1 MIRSAAYF
9 TWFYLCRQ
17 KHSFIRYIKYF
28 LKCVKVPSTKCW
40 SSLHRVTSGRDAG
53 AGYWT
58 LDTGPAQTFLK
69 IEKPSPV
76 SAVMCHMAPRCCPI
90 INKIIIAVQ
99 QQRPPPRTRPAAV
112 IRGCIGPAHSV
123 TLLQI
128 ITSEHW
134 HAGQDPEQ
142 GRGGAS
148 DRYLCRYLHNCV
160 DI

>member
-1 MIRSAAYF
+1 MSK
-9 TWFYLCRQ
+9 

-90 INKIIIAVQ
+90 INKIIIAEQ

-112 IRGCIGPAHSV
+112 IRRRIGPAHSV

-134 HAGQDPEQ
+134 DADQDPEQ

-148 DRYLCRYLHNCV
+148 DRYLCRYLHHSV